1 MTAVRGDK
9 SERMAEAAGHT
20 VEGDLGARLRAL
32 RVGKRLLAKEVAAR
46 AGVSPEYLSRLEN
59 GHASPTVA
67 TLTRIMRELGEPV
80 VRAFSSV
87 DDGGFVVR
95 RDTRPVIRNRGV
107 EDQLLTPKW
116 ATRLE
121 VLETT
126 IAVGAGSGEAYAHPG
141 DEETIVVL
149 DGAFRV
155 WLHDEQHELEPGDA
169 ITFPCTTPHRWLNP
183 GTSETRVIWII
194 TPSTY

>member
-1 MTAVRGDK
+1 MT
-9 SERMAEAAGHT
+9 EAAGRTT

-59 GHASPTVA
+59 GRVSPTVA

-87 DDGGFVVR
+87 DDDGGFVVR
-95 RDTRPVIRNRGV
+95 RDSRPVIRNRGV
-107 EDQLLTPKW
+107 EDQLLTPRW

-121 VLETT
+121 VLETA

-149 DGAFRV
+149 DGTFRV
-155 WLHDEQHELEPGDA
+155 WLNDEQHELEPGDA

>member
-1 MTAVRGDK
+1 MT
-9 SERMAEAAGHT
+9 EAAGRTT

-59 GHASPTVA
+59 GRVSPTVA

-80 VRAFSSV
+80 IRALSSV
-87 DDGGFVVR
+87 DDDGGFVVR
-95 RDTRPVIRNRGV
+95 RDSRPVIRNRGV
-107 EDQLLTPKW
+107 EDQLLTPRW

-121 VLETT
+121 VLETA

-149 DGAFRV
+149 DGTFRV
-155 WLHDEQHELEPGDA
+155 WLNDEQHELEPGDA